1 MITGDLFIGFTRVR
15 SHDQFKATGAADGAP
30 LPASFSIAGAA
41 EVARACA
48 LADAAFDPFRALLPS
63 ERARF
68 LETIAEQILI
78 LGDALLERAHLETGL
93 PLARLTG
100 ERARTIGQLK
110 LFADEI
116 RDGSYLGVRIDS
128 AMPDRKPAPRS
139 DLRLRKIPLGP
150 VAVFGASNFPLAF
163 SVAGGDT
170 AAALAA
176 GCPVIAKAHAAHPG
190 TAELVAHAILAAVCK
205 CGMPEGVFSLLAGPS
220 NDLGR
225 ALVSDPRIKAV
236 GFTGSRA
243 GGLALMAA
251 AAARPEPIPVYAEM
265 SSINPTVLLPGALR
279 ARAAKLA
286 EGFIGSMTL
295 GAGQFCTNPG
305 MVLVLSGAEADAF
318 AAAASAAVGA
328 AAGQVMLTP
337 AIHKNYQS
345 GVSRLAQHSR
355 VHARGRGLESGGPHS
370 GRAALFETDADA
382 LLADQSLAEEIFGAS
397 SLIVRC
403 KDQAQLLAVLEGLEG
418 QLTLSLHLEG
428 ADDTAIAQRLIPVM
442 ERKAGRLVVNGWPTG
457 VEVSHAMVHG
467 GPYPATSDGRSTSV
481 GTLAIDRFLRPVC
494 YQDFPDSLLPAE
506 LRRGQAHPYVHR
518 VDGRFHVP
526 HKSA

>member
-15 SHDQFKATGAADGAP
+15 SLEQFTAVAAADGAP
-30 LPASFSIAGAA
+30 LPTSFSIAGAA
-41 EVARACA
+41 EVASACA
-48 LADAAFDPFRALLPS
+48 LAEAAFDPFRNLAPG

-68 LETIAEQILI
+68 LETIAEEILA
-78 LGDALLERAHLETGL
+78 LGDSLLERAHLETGL

-100 ERARTIGQLK
+100 ERARTMGQLK
-110 LFADEI
+110 LFAEEI

-128 AMPDRKPAPRS
+128 ALPDRKPAPRS

-176 GCPVIAKAHAAHPG
+176 GCPVVAKGHPAHPG
-190 TAELVAHAILAAVCK
+190 TAEMAAHALLKAAQK
-205 CGMPEGVFSLLAGPS
+205 CALPEGVFSLLAGPS

-225 ALVSDPRIKAV
+225 ALVKDPRIKAV

-243 GGLALMAA
+243 GGIALMTA
-251 AAARPEPIPVYAEM
+251 AAARPEPVPVYAEM
-265 SSINPTVLLPGALR
+265 SSVNPTIVLPGALR
-279 ARAAKLA
+279 ARSSKLA
-286 EGFIGSMTL
+286 EGFIGSMTM

-318 AAAASAAVGA
+318 AEAASATVGA

-337 AIHKNYQS
+337 AIHKNYER
-345 GVSRLAQHSR
+345 GVSRLAQHSS
-355 VHARGRGLESGGPHS
+355 VQARGRGLEAGSPHA
-370 GRAALFETDADA
+370 GRAALFATDAEA
-382 LLADQSLAEEIFGAS
+382 LLADRGLSEEIFGAS

-403 KDQAQLLAVLEGLEG
+403 KNEAQLLAVLDGLEG

-428 ADDTAIAQRLIPVM
+428 AEDAAIARRLLPVM
-442 ERKAGRLVVNGWPTG
+442 ERKAGRLIVNGWPTG

-506 LRRGQAHPYVHR
+506 LRRDNARPYPHR
-518 VDGRFHVP
+518 LDGRFLP
-526 HKSA
+526 HKGA

>member
-15 SHDQFKATGAADGAP
+15 SQDQFKAVAAADGAP
-30 LPASFSIAGAA
+30 LPSSFSIAGAA
-41 EVARACA
+41 EVGRACA
-48 LADAAFDPFRALLPS
+48 LAEAAFDPFRSLSPS

-68 LETIAEQILI
+68 LDTIAEEILA
-78 LGDALLERAHLETGL
+78 LGDSLLERAHLETGL

-100 ERARTIGQLK
+100 ERARTMGQLK
-110 LFADEI
+110 LFAEEI

-128 AMPDRKPAPRS
+128 ALPDRKPAPRS

-176 GCPVIAKAHAAHPG
+176 GCPVVAKGHPAHPG
-190 TAELVAHAILAAVCK
+190 TAEMVAHAVLTAAQK
-205 CGMPEGVFSLLAGPS
+205 CGMPDGVFSLLAGPS

-225 ALVSDPRIKAV
+225 ALVNDPRIQAV

-251 AAARPEPIPVYAEM
+251 AAARSLPIPVYAEM

-305 MVLVLSGAEADAF
+305 LVLLLSGAEADAF
-318 AAAASAAVGA
+318 ADAAAAAIGA

-337 AIHKNYQS
+337 AIHKNYQQ

-355 VHARGRGLESGGPHS
+355 VQARGRGLESGGPHT
-370 GRAALFETDADA
+370 GRAALFATDAEA

-397 SLIVRC
+397 SLMVRC
-403 KDQAQLLAVLEGLEG
+403 KDQAQLLAVLDGLEG

-428 ADDTAIAQRLIPVM
+428 AEDIDIARRLLAVM
-442 ERKAGRLVVNGWPTG
+442 ERKAGRLIVNAWPTG

-506 LRRGQAHPYVHR
+506 LRRDQARPYLHR
-518 VDGRFHVP
+518 VDGRFLAP
-526 HKSA
+526 LKSA